1 MSHFTTIRTEI
12 LDPEI
17 LKKTLSDLKFEF
29 QENGKIP
36 EHEGRIENVDIAV
49 KIFGSSCLGFNKRS
63 GEENYE
69 IRGITEILNHI
80 EVKERINLIRSEYA
94 YRKII
99 HETRKRG
106 FSLVQ
111 EERLKT
117 GTIKLVLRKVA

>member
-1 MSHFTTIRTEI
+1 MSHFTTIKTEI

-17 LKKTLSDLKFEF
+17 LKKALSDLKFEF
-29 QENGKIP
+29 QENGKISGYQ
-36 EHEGRIENVDIAV
+36 GRVENADIVV
-49 KIFGSSCLGFNKRS
+49 KISGSWYLGFNKNL

-69 IRGITEILNHI
+69 IRGANEVLNQK
-80 EVKERINLIRSEYA
+80 EVKESINLIRSEYA

-99 HETRKRG
+99 HESRKRG

-111 EERLKT
+111 EERLRT